1 VFKEKY
7 IDKKFDK
14 IRLDILLVKLEI
26 FESRQKSTA
35 EIMSGN
41 IFLNEIKTTKSGT
54 IVRSGSTLKVKLRQH
69 NWVSRGGQKLEHA
82 IKVLKLN
89 INNKICVDIGAS
101 TGGFTDV
108 LLYYGAKRIFC
119 FDVGYGQLAWKLRD
133 NKKVVNS
140 EKFNARFLTYN
151 DISCNVDLVV
161 CDVSFISV
169 KKILPSIIEVLK
181 DNGAALILI
190 KPQFETEKKFV
201 AKGGIIKDS
210 KIHSNVCED
219 IKKTI
224 IENYHVKSVKLIES
238 PIKGQKGNKEFFIY
252 FKI

>member
-1 VFKEKY
+1 MFKEIY
-7 IDKKFDK
+7 IEKKFDK
-14 IRLDILLVKLEI
+14 IRLDLLLVNLDI
-26 FESRQKSTA
+26 FESRQKSVA

-108 LLYYGAKRIFC
+108 LLHYGAKRIFC
-119 FDVGYGQLAWKLRD
+119 FDVGYGQLAWKLRG
-133 NKKVVNS
+133 NKKVVNF

-151 DISCNVDLVV
+151 YISCNVDLVV

-181 DNGAALILI
+181 KKGAALILI
-190 KPQFETEKKFV
+190 KPQFESEKKFV
-201 AKGGIIKDS
+201 SKGGIIKDT
-210 KIHSNVCED
+210 KIHKKVCED
-219 IKKTI
+219 IKFTIIKNFSVKTI
-224 IENYHVKSVKLIES
+224 KLIES

>member
-1 VFKEKY
+1 MFKEKY

-14 IRLDILLVKLEI
+14 IRLDLLLVKLDI
-26 FESRQKSTA
+26 FDSRQKSVA

-54 IVRSGSTLKVKLRQH
+54 IVRSGSTLKIKLKTH
-69 NWVSRGGQKLEHA
+69 NWVSRGGIKLEHVV
-82 IKVLKLN
+82 KVLKLD
-89 INNKICVDIGAS
+89 INNKTCVDIGAS

-108 LLYYGAKRIFC
+108 LLNYGARKIFC

-133 NKKVVNS
+133 NKKVINF
-140 EKFNARFLTYN
+140 EKFNARFLSYE

-169 KKILPSIIEVLK
+169 KKILPSVFDILK
-181 DNGAALILI
+181 NEGAALILI
-190 KPQFETEKKFV
+190 KPQFESEKKFV
-201 AKGGIIKDS
+201 SKGGIIKDS
-210 KIHSNVCED
+210 KIHEKVCED
-219 IKKTI
+219 IKFTI
-224 IENYHVKSVKLIES
+224 IENFSVKTVKLIES

-252 FKI
+252 FKV

>member
-1 VFKEKY
+1 MFKEKY

-14 IRLDILLVKLEI
+14 IRLDILLVKLEF

-54 IVRSGSTLKVKLRQH
+54 IVRSGSTLKVKLRKH
-69 NWVSRGGQKLEHA
+69 NWVSRGGIKLEHA
-82 IKVLKLN
+82 VKVLKLN
-89 INNKICVDIGAS
+89 INNKTCVDIGAS

-108 LLYYGAKRIFC
+108 LLFYGAKKVFC

-133 NKKVVNS
+133 NKKVINS

-151 DISCNVDLVV
+151 NILCKVDLVV

-169 KKILPSIIEVLK
+169 KKILPSIFDILK
-181 DNGAALILI
+181 NNGASLILI
-190 KPQFETEKKFV
+190 KPQFESEKKFV
-201 AKGGIIKDS
+201 SKGGIIKDS

>member
-1 VFKEKY
+1 MFEERY

-14 IRLDILLVKLEI
+14 LRLDVLLVKLDI
-26 FESRQKSTA
+26 FDSRQKSIA

-69 NWVSRGGQKLEHA
+69 NWVSRGGIKLEHVV
-82 IKVLKLN
+82 KVLKLN
-89 INNKICVDIGAS
+89 INNKTCVDIGAS

-108 LLYYGAKRIFC
+108 LLHYGAKKVFC

-133 NKKVVNS
+133 NKKVINS
-140 EKFNARFLTYN
+140 EKFNARFLNYN
-151 DISCNVDLVV
+151 DILCKVDLVV

-169 KKILPSIIEVLK
+169 KKILPSIFDVLQNK
-181 DNGAALILI
+181 GHALILI
-190 KPQFETEKKFV
+190 KPQFESEKKFV
-201 AKGGIIKDS
+201 LKGGIVKDS
-210 KIHSNVCED
+210 KIHIKVCED

-224 IENYHVKSVKLIES
+224 IENYCIQSFKIVES
-238 PIKGQKGNKEFFIY
+238 PIKGQKGNREFFIY

>member
-1 VFKEKY
+1 MFEERY

-14 IRLDILLVKLEI
+14 LRLDVLLVKLDI
-26 FESRQKSTA
+26 FDSRQKSIA

-69 NWVSRGGQKLEHA
+69 NWVSRGGIKLEHVV
-82 IKVLKLN
+82 KVLKLN
-89 INNKICVDIGAS
+89 INNKTCVDIGAS

-108 LLYYGAKRIFC
+108 LLHYGAKKVFC

-133 NKKVVNS
+133 NKKVINF
-140 EKFNARFLTYN
+140 EKFNARFLSHK
-151 DISCNVDLVV
+151 DVSCDVDLVV

-169 KKILPSIIEVLK
+169 KKILPSVFDILK
-181 DNGAALILI
+181 NEGAALILI
-190 KPQFETEKKFV
+190 KPQFESEKKFV
-201 AKGGIIKDS
+201 SKGGIIKDS
-210 KIHSNVCED
+210 KIHEKVCED
-219 IKKTI
+219 IKFSI
-224 IENYHVKSVKLIES
+224 IENFSVKTVKLIES

-252 FKI
+252 FKV